1 MLIDAH
7 AHLTD
12 PYFDDKLD
20 KVVNTA
26 RKNNFVAIITNGINL
41 EDNKKIL
48 ELCKKYD
55 IVKAAIGFY
64 PDEII
69 KSTFEEIEENLEF
82 IKINKNK
89 IIAVGEVGLDLHHN
103 KNLNKQKEV
112 FIKIIELAEKI
123 KKPLIIHS
131 RKAEAECINLLK
143 ELKFKKALFH
153 SFTGNFKL
161 VKEIEKNN
169 FMLSIPCNVVR
180 SEHFQNIVKN
190 FNLNQILTETDSP
203 YLSPYKDKMNE
214 PSFIVETI
222 KVISKIKNLD
232 KSEVEKIIFKN
243 FQNFF

>member
-89 IIAVGEVGLDLHHN
+89 IVAIGEVGLDLHHN

-112 FIKIIELAEKI
+112 FIKIIDQ
-123 KKPLIIHS
+123 LI
-131 RKAEAECINLLK
+131 
-143 ELKFKKALFH
+143 F
-153 SFTGNFKL
+153 
-161 VKEIEKNN
+161 
-169 FMLSIPCNVVR
+169 
-180 SEHFQNIVKN
+180 
-190 FNLNQILTETDSP
+190 D
-203 YLSPYKDKMNE
+203 
-214 PSFIVETI
+214 
-222 KVISKIKNLD
+222 IKNA
-232 KSEVEKIIFKN
+232 SQCSIIIPRNTVMEMIRITMKVYHILALVLYCLKN
-243 FQNFF
+243 LTKENQLLFW